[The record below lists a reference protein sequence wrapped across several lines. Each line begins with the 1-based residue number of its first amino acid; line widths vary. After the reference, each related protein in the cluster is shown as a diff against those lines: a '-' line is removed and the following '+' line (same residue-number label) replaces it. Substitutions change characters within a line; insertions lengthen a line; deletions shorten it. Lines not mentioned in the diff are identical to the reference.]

1 MTTRL
6 LCRWIALV
14 LALVLWVVA
23 APAQRSDLDIQVKT
37 ARSKHP
43 IVRGRVIG
51 PNKLRVQV
59 RDELQQQIT
68 GLQAESFV
76 VHRKGL
82 RAEVINC
89 VPVEDSKDLSQRV
102 VLLIDNSGSMSGN
115 VDKVLTD
122 LDTLI
127 TTFGRN
133 TAVAVVLF
141 THEASRIIEYHD
153 QPLPVLV
160 RWFSTNR
167 GQVVRRLHAE
177 LSGANL
183 IPNTHLYDEIWAGYR
198 MLDASRASRR
208 NDVAI
213 VLSDGEDNSSRVELE
228 DLLKLDWGST
238 SLYAIDY
245 MSSATM
251 GNLQRIAQAAKG
263 KYFSTND
270 ITGLKKI
277 FTSIQQTL
285 VLGGYDLDFRVKEPA
300 RASQARFS
308 VPLELLDSPSA
319 NAGIDTLVV
328 EDQVVRQR
336 FPLLGYLFFEPG
348 SAAIPSRYALLANK
362 AETDAFEENRVP
374 GNALDHYY
382 NILNIIGYRM
392 RINPTAEI
400 LITGCSDGDVA
411 DAAVPGIGRK
421 RAEAVRDYLQTVWGI
436 DPQRLL
442 PNGRVHPE
450 IASTNTLEE
459 GKAENRRVEI
469 ASLNLNILAPVAFEA
484 HEVTARPAETVFKME
499 VSAANG
505 LRSWRLPLYAGPVLF
520 HELHGTTAGFVDQQ
534 WNWKNAANQLP
545 RSTLRYEVIVEDSL
559 DVKTTVA
566 GASIPVRYLTTE
578 QKQIEHL
585 PEMDVERISLILF
598 EFGKSDMGAANERIL
613 RDIPDHVEQR
623 SSVRVLGY
631 TDVIGEEEGNRTL
644 SDRRARVVADK
655 LRLLV
660 RSGQSIG
667 AAGLGETSPLFD
679 NGMPE
684 GRFYNRTVQ
693 IVIETPR
700 TNE

>member
-1 MTTRL
+1 MTARL
-6 LCRWIALV
+6 LFRQIA
-14 LALVLWVVA
+14 VVA
-23 APAQRSDLDIQVKT
+23 ALIIWVVPACAQRSDLDIQVKT
-37 ARSKHP
+37 VKSKHP

-51 PNKLRVQV
+51 PNKIRVQV
-59 RDELQQQIT
+59 RDELQQQVT
-68 GLQAESFV
+68 GLQAENFD

-82 RAEVINC
+82 RAEVTNC
-89 VPVEDSKDLSQRV
+89 VPVENTRDLSQRV

-115 VDKVLTD
+115 IDKVLTD

-141 THEASRIIEYHD
+141 SHDDSRIIEYRE
-153 QPLPVLV
+153 QALPVLV
-160 RWFSTNR
+160 QWFSTNR
-167 GQVVRRLHAE
+167 GQVIRRLHSE
-177 LSGANL
+177 LNGSSL

-198 MLDASRASRR
+198 MLDASRASHR

-213 VLSDGEDNSSRVELE
+213 VLSDGEDNSSKVELE

-251 GNLQRIAQAAKG
+251 GNLQRIARSAKG
-263 KYFSTND
+263 KYFSTTD
-270 ITGLKKI
+270 ISGLKQI
-277 FTSIQQTL
+277 FSSIQQTL

-308 VPLELLDSPSA
+308 VPMELLDSSSA
-319 NAGIDTLVV
+319 DATIDTLIV

-336 FPLLGYLFFEPG
+336 FPLLGYLFFDAG
-348 SAAIPSRYALLANK
+348 NAAIPSRYALFTNK
-362 AETDAFEENRVP
+362 AETEGFDESRVP

-392 RINPTAEI
+392 KVNPAAEI

-411 DAAVPGIGRK
+411 DAAVPAIGRK
-421 RAEAVRDYLQTVWGI
+421 RAEAVRDYLQTIWGI

-442 PNGRVHPE
+442 PNGRTLPE
-450 IASTNTLEE
+450 VASTNSLEE

-469 ASLNLNILAPVAFEA
+469 VSLNLNILAPVAFEA
-484 HEVTARPAETVFKME
+484 HEVSARPAETVFKME

-505 LRSWRLPLYAGPVLF
+505 LRNWRLPLYAGPVLF
-520 HELHGTTAGFVDQQ
+520 HEIRGTNAGFVDQQ

-545 RSTLRYEVIVEDSL
+545 HSSLRYEVIVEDSL
-559 DVKTTVA
+559 DLKTTVA
-566 GASIPVRYLTTE
+566 GATIPVRYLTTE

-598 EFGKSDMGAANERIL
+598 EFGKADMGVANERIL
-613 RDIPDHVEQR
+613 RDIPDHVGQR

-631 TDVIGEEEGNRTL
+631 TDMIGEEEINRAL

-679 NGMPE
+679 NAMPE